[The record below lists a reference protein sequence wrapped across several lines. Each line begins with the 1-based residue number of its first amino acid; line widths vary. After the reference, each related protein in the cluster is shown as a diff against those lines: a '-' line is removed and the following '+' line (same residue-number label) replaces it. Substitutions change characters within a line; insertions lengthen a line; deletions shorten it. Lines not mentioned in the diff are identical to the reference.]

1 MLETA
6 APEASYEKIK
16 GRILKNQGFCGFE
29 KVLLDSGY
37 WGMDDRYLMMGD

>member
-16 GRILKNQGFCGFE
+16 GRILKNQGFLGLNQFCWILNNGGWMIA
-29 KVLLDSGY
+29 DG
-37 WGMDDRYLMMGD
+37 